1 MLEALVEEA
10 TAEMVDETRDET
22 EVAIVASR
30 LHELARRKK
39 MSKSWQSGP
48 APKRA
53 RTRAK
58 RRSGGIPRSFIDVYR
73 HRPSL
78 HQQGVCGA
86 RRLGKQPRQETD
98 VRRSRRDQTPLLRLD
113 EVES

>member
-10 TAEMVDETRDET
+10 TAEMVDETRDDT

-78 HQQGVCGA
+78 HQQGVWCTETRETTSPRDGRA
-86 RRLGKQPRQETD
+86 PQPPRPD
-98 VRRSRRDQTPLLRLD
+98 SA
-113 EVES
+113 SSFG